1 MEAHV
6 VQSNALDMAL
16 GTGPVVKAVLIILI
30 ACSVISWTIIFAK
43 WFTFARARKESNDF
57 LDLFWNAK
65 SLEAIFGE
73 TKALK
78 SSPLPHVFRAGY
90 LEFQKLAAKGQ
101 EASEKG
107 GGNAQT
113 IIGSGLE
120 NVERALRKA
129 YLSEMFRLERLTP
142 WLATIASVAPFIG
155 LFGTVWGIMTSFQGL
170 SSASAGGGGGAMLE
184 RVAPGISEA
193 LIATAVG
200 LAAAIPAV
208 VFYNNYVQR
217 MKGFRT
223 ETESFA
229 SDFTNILKRNY
240 LGS

>member
-1 MEAHV
+1 MTSGV
-6 VQSNALDMAL
+6 FDMAL
-16 GTGPVVKAVLIILI
+16 GTGPVVKAVLLILI
-30 ACSVISWTIIFAK
+30 SCSVVSWTVIFAK
-43 WFTFARARKESNDF
+43 WFAFSRASKESTVF

-65 SLEAIFGE
+65 SLESIFGE
-73 TKALK
+73 TKTLK
-78 SSPLPHVFRAGY
+78 SSPLPNVFRAGY
-90 LEFQKLAAKGQ
+90 LEFQKVSAKGQ
-101 EASEKG
+101 EQSEKG
-107 GGNAQT
+107 GGNAQS

-129 YLSEMFRLERLTP
+129 YMTEMLRLERLTP

-155 LFGTVWGIMTSFQGL
+155 LFGTVWGIMNSFQGL
-170 SSASAGGGGGAMLE
+170 GTGGPATLQ

-208 VFYNNYVQR
+208 IFYNNYVQR

-223 ETESFA
+223 DTENFA

-240 LGS
+240 LGN

>member
-1 MEAHV
+1 MEAQAQVIHNGIFEMV
-6 VQSNALDMAL
+6 LNS
-16 GTGPVVKAVLIILI
+16 GPVVKAVLLILI
-30 ACSVISWTIIFAK
+30 SCSVISWTVIFAK
-43 WFTFARARKESNDF
+43 WFAFSKARKEGTDF

-65 SLEAIFGE
+65 SLDSIFGE
-73 TKALK
+73 TKSLK
-78 SSPLPHVFRAGY
+78 ASPLPNVFRAGY

-101 EASEKG
+101 EASDKG
-107 GGNAQT
+107 GNSGSV
-113 IIGSGLE
+113 ISSGLE
-120 NVERALRKA
+120 NVERTLRKA
-129 YLSEMFRLERLTP
+129 YLSEMLRMERLTP
-142 WLATIASVAPFIG
+142 WLATIASVSPFIG
-155 LFGTVWGIMTSFQGL
+155 LFGTVWGIMDSFQGL
-170 SSASAGGGGGAMLE
+170 GQGGPATLQ

-240 LGS
+240 LGN